1 MKKILIIEDDKFL
14 RDLMEKKLL
23 NSDYEVVTAEDG
35 SSGLEMVVSES
46 PDLVLLD
53 ILLPTMSGWEVLA
66 KLTQSPKTEN
76 VPVVLLTNLGDQN
89 DIERGLKLGV
99 KDYIIKANF
108 TPAEIV
114 EKIKKCLGES

>member
-114 EKIKKCLGES
+114 EKIKQCLGEA

>member
-23 NSDYEVVTAEDG
+23 SSDYDVITADDG
-35 SSGLEMVVSES
+35 SVGLEMIQSAV
-46 PDLVLLD
+46 PDLILLD
-53 ILLPTMSGWEVLA
+53 ILLPTMSGWDVLE
-66 KLTQSPKTEN
+66 KITKNPKTSSI
-76 VPVVLLTNLGDQN
+76 PVVLLTNLGDQN
-89 DIERGLKLGV
+89 DIDRGLKLGA

-114 EKIKKCLGES
+114 EKIKKCLGET